1 MNDITNQIISLYSQK
16 CTVYACLSRVHY
28 IPDEVQLMRWAP
40 SLGAAGLAAL
50 PRPEDEDYNSMVE
63 SKIMESDLK
72 CVPVL
77 VAFEAAEAK
86 DGAEE
91 EEARGA

>member
-1 MNDITNQIISLYSQK
+1 M
-16 CTVYACLSRVHY
+16 
-28 IPDEVQLMRWAP
+28 
-40 SLGAAGLAAL
+40 AAL

-77 VAFEAAEAK
+77 VAFEAAEAR
-86 DGAEE
+86 DGAEEEEE